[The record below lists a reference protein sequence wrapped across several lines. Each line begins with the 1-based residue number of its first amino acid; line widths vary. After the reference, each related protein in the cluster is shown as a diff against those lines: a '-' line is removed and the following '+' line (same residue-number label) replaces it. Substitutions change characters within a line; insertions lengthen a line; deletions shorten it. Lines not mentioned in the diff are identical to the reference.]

1 MHSNTE
7 YLRVAEGLFGLYLIT
22 GTLYTFTYE
31 LSLVYFWVA

>member
-7 YLRVAEGLFGLYLIT
+7 YLRDAEALFGLYLIT

-31 LSLVYFWVA
+31 LSLVYFSVA